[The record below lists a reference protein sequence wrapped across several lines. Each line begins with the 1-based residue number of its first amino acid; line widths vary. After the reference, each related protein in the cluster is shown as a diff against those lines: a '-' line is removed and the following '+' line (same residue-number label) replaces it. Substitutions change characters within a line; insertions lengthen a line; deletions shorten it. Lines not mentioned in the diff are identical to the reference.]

1 MTSTS
6 IRPSVTAGPR
16 VGYLV
21 GAVVDVVLLILVNA
35 SPGWPAV
42 PFLTDD
48 AVEVVVWVNVGLG
61 LGVVVNT
68 LCALFPRRPVT
79 TVHRDAAGVLRRS
92 GTFAR
97 VAQRPSTRR

>member
-6 IRPSVTAGPR
+6 IRRSVTAGPR
-16 VGYLV
+16 VRYLG
-21 GAVVDVVLLILVNA
+21 GAVVGVVLLILVNA
-35 SPGWPAV
+35 PARSRAV
-42 PFLTDD
+42 PFHTDG
-48 AVEVVVWVNVGLG
+48 AAEVVVWVNVGLG
-61 LGVVVNT
+61 LGVVVDT

-97 VAQRPSTRR
+97 VAQR